1 MTEFSLNSQEVIAI
15 SAVTISITSLIVSVL
30 ALHIQR
36 VHNKKSVKPIGQIT
50 IGDYE
55 EEIYVRID
63 NNGVGPLIISKFE
76 AAYLTLVKS
85 NLIELI
91 PEDLNQKIEWSSFV
105 QEIEKKVIPSG
116 ERMILLKAK
125 HGGDK
130 DASKITVHDQYWS
143 ELRRVLADITIKIN
157 YTDIYD
163 SKPEEITRN
172 LTFFNRHFVESIND
186 I

>member
-1 MTEFSLNSQEVIAI
+1 MAEWLLSSQDIIAI
-15 SAVTISITSLIVSVL
+15 SAVVISVMSFIVSVL
-30 ALHIQR
+30 TLRIQH

-76 AAYLTLVKS
+76 ARYLSVVKS
-85 NLIELI
+85 NLIDVL
-91 PEDLNQKIEWSSFV
+91 PDDLNQKIVWISFV

-130 DASKITVHDQYWS
+130 DTSKITVHDQSWS
-143 ELRRVLADITIKIN
+143 ELRKALAEVTIKLH

-163 SKPEEITRN
+163 SKIEERTRN
-172 LTFFNRHFVESIND
+172 LAFFNRHFVESIND